1 MTIPPSSR
9 ARSTGDGGTTKQ
21 ATVLLVEDD
30 AGIASFITRALS
42 ALGIEGEWVS
52 TGRAALEKVA
62 GGGIATLILDLG
74 LPDMDGMEVLRTL
87 RGGGSP
93 LPVIVITARNDP
105 ADRNTAGE
113 LGVVGYLRKPFPLAE
128 LLGAVRR
135 SVDVGTV
142 QRPD

>member
-9 ARSTGDGGTTKQ
+9 AQSNGGGGAARQ

-42 ALGIEGEWVS
+42 VLGLPREWVS
-52 TGRAALEKVA
+52 TGGAALEKVA
-62 GGGIATLILDLG
+62 QGGIATVILDLG

-87 RGGGSP
+87 RGRGSP

-105 ADRNTAGE
+105 ADREIAGE
-113 LGVVGYLRKPFPLAE
+113 LGVAGYLRKPFPLAE
-128 LLGAVRR
+128 LLSAVGR
-135 SVDVGTV
+135 SVDAGTG
-142 QRPD
+142 QPPD